1 MKKQL
6 GDTLQFY
13 ACILGTAEQGRQYR
27 VTITIFSDRQVSGH
41 DLCAEISEMRTDA
54 GCRNTCFPAGRTECG
69 VQRKC
74 EQPGRA
80 VVVPAPCPPGAD
92 APPAGPGG
100 RQREILRLCIFGLFR
115 WRKMNITRGSNTST
129 KLKYAR

>member
-13 ACILGTAEQGRQYR
+13 ACILGTGEQGRQYR
-27 VTITIFSDRQVSGH
+27 VTITIFSDRQVSGR
-41 DLCAEISEMRTDA
+41 DPSRNIGGMRTEV
-54 GCRNTCFPAGRTECG
+54 GCSNTCFSAGRTECG

-80 VVVPAPCPPGAD
+80 GVVPAPCPPGPD
-92 APPAGPGG
+92 GPPAGPG
-100 RQREILRLCIFGLFR
+100 
-115 WRKMNITRGSNTST
+115 NATS
-129 KLKYAR
+129 LGGHS